1 MAEIADQDKENARKV
16 GACKSMLEH
25 AKRSIAFALRQTDV
39 HMMKKEMQEL
49 AGFVDKWLKE
59 I

>member
-1 MAEIADQDKENARKV
+1 
-16 GACKSMLEH
+16 MLEH